1 MANFNQVILIGRL
14 TADPELKQTP
24 NGTSVTSFS
33 LAVNRDFKR
42 EGDPEADF
50 FTVKAFGQTAEFACK
65 YFGKGRAALVIGEVQ
80 NRKWTDKQGNNRITT
95 EILASRIKFADSK
108 NADQSGAQAPASA
121 PTSARA
127 QGEFVEVEP
136 GGADNDLPF

>member
-42 EGDPEADF
+42 EGEAEADF

-65 YFGKGRAALVIGEVQ
+65 YFAKGRAALVIGEVQ
-80 NRKWTDKQGNNRITT
+80 NRKFVDKNGNNRIVT

-108 NADQSGAQAPASA
+108 SGEASA
-121 PTSARA
+121 PSAQPKA
-127 QGEFVEVEP
+127 ESITAFVEVP
-136 GGADNDLPF
+136 APGADQDLPF

>member
-65 YFGKGRAALVIGEVQ
+65 YFSKGRAALVIGEVQ
-80 NRKWTDKQGNNRITT
+80 NRKFVDKNGNNRIVT

-108 NADQSGAQAPASA
+108 SDSGTASAQPKAESITAFTEVPAPGADQ
-121 PTSARA
+121 
-127 QGEFVEVEP
+127 
-136 GGADNDLPF
+136 DLPF

>member
-1 MANFNQVILIGRL
+1 MANFNQVILLGRL
-14 TADPELKQTP
+14 TADPELKQTH

-42 EGDPEADF
+42 DGDPEADF
-50 FTVKAFGQTAEFACK
+50 FTVKAFGQTAEFACR
-65 YFGKGRAALVIGEVQ
+65 YLAKGRAAIVVGEVQ
-80 NRKWTDKQGNNRITT
+80 NRKFVDKRGNNRIVT

-121 PTSARA
+121 PTSARV